1 MKLFRKTIK
10 QSDTELFRNE
20 DLSDQEKIEEYVK
33 RKGGDPK
40 ISRKKKEEISE
51 LLKEYDV

>member
-10 QSDTELFRNE
+10 QSDTELFQNE

-40 ISRKKKEEISE
+40 ISRKKKEKISE